1 MIGLLFI
8 ILFTLF
14 IINVPIAV
22 ALGMSAAIVFVV
34 QDSVPLIV
42 AIQRM
47 FNAASNFP
55 LLAIPFFILAG
66 KLMESGGISRRLIH
80 LANVIV
86 GSIRGGLAMVSVMA
100 CTFFGAISGSGAATT
115 AAVGS
120 LLIPAMVR
128 KGYDKSFSTAI
139 HAAAGGTAGI
149 VLPPSVP
156 LILYGVTASVNIGD
170 LFIAGI
176 IPGLF
181 IALTL
186 AVFVYIVSIK
196 KGYGGGDAFGF
207 RDFLIAL
214 RDAILP
220 LLMPVI
226 ILGGI
231 YGGVFTPTEA
241 SVVAVIYG
249 LVVGLFIYRELKLK
263 DLVNIFTS
271 ATVTTSVIM
280 FIIACAAIFGN
291 LLARERVPEMITGL
305 MLGFTDSWIVALLL
319 INLVLLV
326 LGTCMETAAA
336 IIILTTILVPIAVA
350 MDINL
355 VHFGIIMIVNLAIGL
370 ITPPVGINLFVAANI
385 AGIKFEKIVIA
396 IVPFVLIMIVNLLII
411 SFLPVMSLL
420 LLGR

>member
-1 MIGLLFI
+1 MITLLFI
-8 ILFTLF
+8 LLAVFFVL
-14 IINVPIAV
+14 NVPIAV
-22 ALGMSAAIVFVV
+22 ALGLS
-34 QDSVPLIV
+34 SVIIFIDQGTPLIV
-42 AIQRM
+42 TVQRM
-47 FNAASNFP
+47 FNAVHSFP
-55 LLAIPFFILAG
+55 LLAIPFFLLAG
-66 KLMESGGISRRLIH
+66 KIMEAGGISKRLIH

-86 GSIRGGLAMVSVMA
+86 GRIRGGLAMVSVMA
-100 CTFFGAISGSGAATT
+100 CTFFGSISGSGAATT

-120 LLIPAMVR
+120 ILIPSMVK
-128 KGYDKSFSTAI
+128 KGYNKSFATAI

-156 LILYGVTASVNIGD
+156 LILFGVASGANIAH

-181 IALTL
+181 IAMTL
-186 AVFVYIVSIK
+186 AAFVYIMSVK
-196 KGYGGGDAFGF
+196 KGYGGGEVYGF
-207 RDFLIAL
+207 KDFLIAFIH
-214 RDAILP
+214 AILP

-241 SVVAVIYG
+241 SVIAVIYG
-249 LVVGLFIYRELKLK
+249 LFLGLVVYREIKLK

-280 FIIACAAIFGN
+280 FIIATAAVFGN
-291 LLARERVPEMITGL
+291 LLARERVPELITGL

-326 LGTCMETAAA
+326 LGTFMETAAA
-336 IIILTTILVPIAVA
+336 IIILTPILVPVAVA

-355 VHFGIIMIVNLAIGL
+355 IHFGIIMIVNLAIGL

-385 AGIKFEKIVIA
+385 AGIKFEQIVIA
-396 IVPFVLIMIVNLLII
+396 IIPFVLIMIVNLLII
-411 SFLPVMSLL
+411 SFLPFLSLFL
-420 LLGR
+420 LNL